1 MFEKVSRSLKYD
13 SIFLIYIIYGHQH
26 RSLYPARL
34 RVRIIKEGYKKVRW
48 KFDKKTKELFEERF

>member
-1 MFEKVSRSLKYD
+1 M
-13 SIFLIYIIYGHQH
+13 GHQH

-34 RVRIIKEGYKKVRW
+34 SARIIKEGCKKVRW